1 MNMFSGTATAIITP
15 FKKDGSV
22 DEEALRKLVDFQE
35 KNGVGTI
42 VPCGSTGESAT
53 LSPEEHVH
61 VVSIV
66 IDQAKKAKIVAG
78 AGSNSTS
85 EAINFSRSVMDLGAD
100 GILSISP
107 YYNKPTQEG
116 IYQHYKAISE
126 AVDIPIVV
134 YNVPGR
140 TGSNITA
147 ETTLR
152 MAELDGIAAV
162 KEASGNM
169 EQIQMILA
177 ERPKGFLVL
186 SGDDALTFPMMALG
200 AEGTI
205 SVASNC
211 IPKEVSTIVDLC
223 RRNKFIEARDIHLRM
238 MPLFKGLFMES
249 NPIPIKYIMKKLG
262 FTVGTLRLPLTE
274 ISAENKKRMD
284 AILAELNIR

>member
-53 LSPEEHVH
+53 LSPEEHIH

-85 EAINFSRSVMDLGAD
+85 EAINFSGSVMDLGAD

-107 YYNKPTQEG
+107 YYNKPSQEG

-152 MAELDGIAAV
+152 MAELEGIAAV

-223 RRNKFIEARDIHLRM
+223 RRNKFVEARDIHLRM

-262 FTVGTLRLPLTE
+262 FTTGALRLPLTE

-284 AILAELNIR
+284 KILEELKIR

>member
-53 LSPEEHVH
+53 LSPEEHIH

-107 YYNKPTQEG
+107 YYNKPSQEG

-152 MAELDGIAAV
+152 MAELEGIAAV

-262 FTVGTLRLPLTE
+262 FTTGALRLPLTE

-284 AILAELNIR
+284 KILEELKIR